1 MNRCARAA
9 ALLSSGAVRTPG
21 VLLALTLGACTSTGG
36 IPLVSSG
43 AVPFPDGW
51 TVIDLTRTLDR
62 TAPFVPHAEA
72 FPFERIE
79 FKGARSSGW
88 RTGAYSGLEHMG
100 THLAAPLARLPA
112 GASVEQI
119 AAGNLVAPLVIVDV
133 PLAAQGGGVVTAADV
148 AEDERQH
155 GPIPPGAVVALRTGR
170 GALASSDP
178 MLLARR
184 PDGTLTFPG
193 WSDDA
198 VRMLAIDRR
207 ARAIATDAM
216 AIDSGANAALAPAQA
231 AGSAAGVWFVAG
243 LADLGR
249 VPRRGAT
256 VVVGAIPIAGAAG
269 APARVLAF
277 VPEGK

>member
-1 MNRCARAA
+1 MNRCARGA

-21 VLLALTLGACTSTGG
+21 VLLALSLGACTSTGG

-43 AVPFPDGW
+43 AIPFPDGW

-79 FKGARSSGW
+79 FKGARSAGW

>member
-9 ALLSSGAVRTPG
+9 ALISSPAVRTPG

-79 FKGARSSGW
+79 FKGARGSGW

>member
-9 ALLSSGAVRTPG
+9 ALISSRAVRTPG
-21 VLLALTLGACTSTGG
+21 VLLALSLGACTSTGG

-43 AVPFPDGW
+43 AVPFPDGY

-62 TAPFVPHAEA
+62 NAPFVPHADA

-79 FKGARSSGW
+79 FKAPRSSGW

-119 AAGNLVAPLVIVDV
+119 AASKLVAPLVIVDV

-198 VRMLAIDRR
+198 VRMLAIERR

-216 AIDSGANAALAPAQA
+216 AIDSGANAVAAPAQA

-243 LADLGR
+243 LGDLGR